1 MVDNVLQGQDYKK
14 KEPRERRR
22 RRREGARGSLILIV
36 HFLMVVSLLSQSAG
50 SVGERTSLDAKMPDV
65 CIIYQLHL
73 ECGRLINLYDWLQVR
88 ATCLDD
94 LLTVCRQNS

>member
-1 MVDNVLQGQDYKK
+1 M
-14 KEPRERRR
+14 
-22 RRREGARGSLILIV
+22 ILIV

-50 SVGERTSLDAKMPDV
+50 SVGERTGLDAKMPDV

-88 ATCLDD
+88 ANCLDD
-94 LLTVCRQNS
+94 LLTVCRQDILEAKC